1 MQFITAEIMGG
12 LGNQLFQI
20 FTLLAYIFRQ
30 KIPFYF
36 STEPIHHGQRKK
48 TYWDTPLLEPLKE
61 FVKTPPLQAPP
72 QIIREQNFH
81 YQPLLVLSDE
91 HIKLFGYF
99 QSFKYFEDQKSSIF
113 QLLKMDE
120 TQAAM
125 KENTNNTYDYE
136 NTIAVH
142 FRVGDYVQ
150 LQAYHPLMTLEY
162 YTAALNQFLKD
173 QAQAEAEAEAE
184 AAAQAAAQAEAE
196 AEAEAA
202 AQAAAQAQAPAD
214 AEAPTPAKLWQLLYF
229 CEENDQS
236 YVESQMIKKLQENPD
251 FKDKFIFKCIDH
263 QLSDWEQ
270 MIVMSIC
277 KHQVIAN
284 SSFSWWG
291 AYLSSCRERV
301 QSKVYYPTTWFGRSM
316 CHKNMSDLFPPH
328 WSKINV

>member
-20 FTLLAYIFRQ
+20 FTLLAYSFRQ

-48 TYWDTPLLEPLKE
+48 TYWDTPLLDLLKE

-125 KENTNNTYDYE
+125 KEKSNNTYDYE

-173 QAQAEAEAEAE
+173 QAQT
-184 AAAQAAAQAEAE
+184 QDQS
-196 AEAEAA
+196 
-202 AQAAAQAQAPAD
+202 
-214 AEAPTPAKLWQLLYF
+214 PTPAKIWQLLYF

-236 YVESQMIKKLQENPD
+236 YVETQMIKKLQENPD

-270 MIVMSIC
+270 MIVMSLC

-316 CHKNMSDLFPPH
+316 GHKNMSDLFPPD
-328 WSKINV
+328 WTKINV

>member
-20 FTLLAYIFRQ
+20 FTLLAYSFRQ

-36 STEPIHHGQRKK
+36 STEPIHHGVRKK

-125 KENTNNTYDYE
+125 KEKSNNTYDYE

-162 YTAALNQFLKD
+162 YTAALTQFLKD
-173 QAQAEAEAEAE
+173 QAE
-184 AAAQAAAQAEAE
+184 
-196 AEAEAA
+196 
-202 AQAAAQAQAPAD
+202 
-214 AEAPTPAKLWQLLYF
+214 AEAPTPAKIWQLLYF

-236 YVESQMIKKLQENPD
+236 YVETQMIKKLQENPD

-270 MIVMSIC
+270 MIVMSLC

-316 CHKNMSDLFPPH
+316 GHKNMSDLFPPD
-328 WSKINV
+328 WTKINV

>member
-20 FTLLAYIFRQ
+20 FTLLSYSFRQ

-48 TYWDTPLLEPLKE
+48 TYWDTPLLESLKE

-125 KENTNNTYDYE
+125 KEKSNNTYDYE

-173 QAQAEAEAEAE
+173 QAE
-184 AAAQAAAQAEAE
+184 
-196 AEAEAA
+196 
-202 AQAAAQAQAPAD
+202 
-214 AEAPTPAKLWQLLYF
+214 AEAPTPAKIWQLLYF

-236 YVESQMIKKLQENPD
+236 YVETQMIKKLQENPD

-270 MIVMSIC
+270 MIVMSLC

-316 CHKNMSDLFPPH
+316 GHKNMSDLFPPD
-328 WSKINV
+328 WTKINI